1 MLALLLAD
9 RKVKMKAEETRKR
22 VAEIQARA
30 EKATSGPWERWWG
43 QSIRL
48 PGGVFICIS
57 FPQHYWAGR
66 EKKLL
71 RKVSWAEKRAI
82 IEFIIEARAD
92 IPLLCEELLKALD
105 ILEKNP

>member
-1 MLALLLAD
+1 M
-9 RKVKMKAEETRKR
+9 
-22 VAEIQARA
+22 
-30 EKATSGPWERWWG
+30 
-43 QSIRL
+43 

-71 RKVSWAEKRAI
+71 RKVSRAEKRAI